1 MFRTSSVATDL
12 VTSLEIQPIRCAFM
26 LCQFGRT
33 RIGYVISYFIFL
45 SSTAAS
51 SATSGYVVVAEHF
64 GQNEEPAGSN
74 EERTEKK
81 PSLVP
86 KVNLIDAIVFS
97 SM

>member
-1 MFRTSSVATDL
+1 MRSVATDL
-12 VTSLEIQPIRCAFM
+12 VTSLEIQPIRCAIM

-33 RIGYVISYFIFL
+33 RSGFVATYFILL

-51 SATSGYVVVAEHF
+51 SATSGCVVVPEHF

-74 EERTEKK
+74 EERTGKK
-81 PSLVP
+81 YSFVP
-86 KVNLIDAIVFS
+86 KVDLIQTIVFL